1 MIFWLGIAV
10 MALAGVLMV
19 ALPASRQ
26 SAGNETDASSQD
38 QLRRLDELDED
49 LANGDIDPEASSAVR
64 RELERA
70 VVDTIPADKP
80 HGPAVGQRPI
90 PSLIAVGILI
100 PCLAV
105 PVYLHTGAPHVAE
118 FKAQHPELDLAAPAA
133 AAEILLDQ
141 LRARLA
147 DTPDDRDGWFV
158 LVRTNMQL
166 GRYVEAVSAA
176 ESLYALAP
184 RDPLVILALIDAL
197 AMAHGGRIVGR
208 ASTLV
213 DEVLEVDAQ
222 NATALILKGIVDQ
235 QAGHSASALNWWLR
249 ALELSPP
256 DSQLREELVGMIAQ
270 LRGETPPATAATTQ
284 TAARIKVRVSLD
296 ESLYDRT
303 HPDDT
308 VFVIARAVD
317 GPKVPLAVSRHTRA
331 QLPLTITLDESMAMV
346 PGMSLVD
353 FENVYVVARISA
365 GGSPQAQTGD
375 LEGRS
380 VEILLESVAD
390 TTVRINTVVP

>member
-1 MIFWLGIAV
+1 MIFWIGIAV

-26 SAGNETDASSQD
+26 PSGEDTDAASED
-38 QLRRLDELDED
+38 QLRRLDELNED
-49 LANGDIDPEASSAVR
+49 VANGDIDPEDSSTVR
-64 RELERA
+64 SELERS
-70 VVDTIPADKP
+70 VVDAV
-80 HGPAVGQRPI
+80 PAVKSSESTVEQRPI
-90 PSLIAVGILI
+90 PRIVAVGILI
-100 PCLAV
+100 PCLAI

-133 AAEILLDQ
+133 AAEILLVQ

-147 DTPDDRDGWFV
+147 DTPDDRDGWLV

-208 ASTLV
+208 ANTLV

-235 QAGHSASALNWWLR
+235 QAGHSASALKWWLR
-249 ALELSPP
+249 ALDLSPP

-270 LRGETPPATAATTQ
+270 LRGETPPAPAAT
-284 TAARIKVRVSLD
+284 AEPVARIKVRVSLD
-296 ESLYDRT
+296 ESLSDRT

-331 QLPLTITLDESMAMV
+331 QMPLTITLDETMAMV

-353 FENVYVVARISA
+353 FEKVYIVARISA

-380 VEILLESVAD
+380 AEIQLESVAD
-390 TTVRINTVVP
+390 TSVKIDTVVP